1 MAQLSHCQNQPISQN
16 WAIAQLPGIA
26 EEDCTKLRDRQIV
39 TTWQLLQRTK
49 TVAEKRSLAA
59 ELHIPERLVS
69 KWVALADLARV
80 PGVDCQYCGMLL
92 HAGIISVAQLTQIPA
107 RKLHQQLLR
116 LVVATLQSPDL
127 CPGVEEVSQWIERSR
142 RLVPLVNCPTHKGMG
157 LVTRKQNFLKH
168 PGY

>member
-1 MAQLSHCQNQPISQN
+1 MAKLSHCQNQPISQN
-16 WAIAQLPGIA
+16 WAIALARTQGFAQLPGIA
-26 EEDCTKLRDRQIV
+26 EEDCSKLRDRQIA

-59 ELHIPERLVS
+59 ELHITERLVS

-142 RLVPLVNCPTHKGMG
+142 RLVPLIK
-157 LVTRKQNFLKH
+157 LID
-168 PGY
+168 